1 MERTLPF
8 PCAYALKAAL
18 HITFDVLDQMA
29 LMSRTTFEKLMRDI
43 KKRSKESLVVE
54 RALSHIVSS
63 IDAGNVV
70 MFGPAFYVAC
80 SLFKDEKPPQL
91 ARGTC
96 LVRSVFVTPGRLIFR
111 PPQVHFENRILSEFN
126 AEFAIRVS
134 FRDDNLDKLSFSLN
148 LHSSLD
154 AILNA
159 VVARFLHDGLQ
170 VGTREFK
177 FLAPSTCQLRDHGRE
192 LLKPTYVVTAIASDS
207 TTRQSAKVSPLST
220 CKKKPVS
227 FSEHAAFSRGG
238 ASASG
243 AMVSMEIEINIANR
257 TTDTVAVLTLTKTQL
272 AFRGQLPAATSGCQ
286 HQVTDVR
293 DGLCVVGLAVS

>member
-227 FSEHAAFSRGG
+227 FSGTISAKLSLEFDAYKNSKLAFPIGVT
-238 ASASG
+238 ATASG
-243 AMVSMEIEINIANR
+243 NIIIADTSQDRVMVFDPNG
-257 TTDTVAVLTLTKTQL
+257 
-272 AFRGQLPAATSGCQ
+272 RGLHKATF
-286 HQVTDVR
+286 
-293 DGLCVVGLAVS
+293 